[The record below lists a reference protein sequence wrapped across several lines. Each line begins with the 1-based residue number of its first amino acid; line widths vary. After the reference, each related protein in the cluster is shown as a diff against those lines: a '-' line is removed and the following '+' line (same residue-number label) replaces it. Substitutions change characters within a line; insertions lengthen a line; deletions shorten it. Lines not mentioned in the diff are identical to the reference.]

1 MVMRAA
7 AVLLCALASVSAHA
21 AEQDEAKLQELERR
35 LERVE
40 AIKAI
45 ERLQSIY
52 GYYQD
57 RFLFDEPPTLFTK
70 DRPSAHYDDGVWEG
84 TAGIDRLWRGYF
96 RKTLARGTKGPIAGE
111 LFDQPQMQGVITVAE
126 DGRTATAT
134 FRTLGRRVVYGKHEE
149 WIAGLYRNDY
159 VNEDGVWKFKTLRYC
174 TLWSAP
180 YTQGWKDVAPVK
192 RERWRL
198 YPRNPQGPDRLARE
212 EERCPAGYPQL
223 DTSELDFAHPV
234 TGETLREIA
243 SRAQP

>member
-1 MVMRAA
+1 MVVRAM
-7 AVLLCALASVSAHA
+7 AVLLCALASASAHA
-21 AEQDEAKLQELERR
+21 AEQDANLNELERR

-57 RFLFDEPPTLFTK
+57 RFLFDQPPTLFTK
-70 DRPSAHYDDGVWEG
+70 HQPAAHYDNGVWEG
-84 TAGIDRLWRGYF
+84 TAGIDRLWRGHF
-96 RKTLARGTKGPIAGE
+96 RKTLARNTSGPVAGE

-126 DGRTATAT
+126 DGQSATAT
-134 FRTLGRRVVYGKHEE
+134 FRTLGRRVTYGKHEE

-159 VNEDGVWKFKTLRYC
+159 VQEDGVWKFKTLRYC

-180 YTQGWKDVAPVK
+180 YTKGWKDATPVK
-192 RERWRL
+192 HERWRL
-198 YPRNPQGPDRLARE
+198 YSRNAQGPNRLARE
-212 EERCPAGYPQL
+212 EERCPAGYPER
-223 DTSELDFAHPV
+223 DTSELDFVHPV
-234 TGETLREIA
+234 TGQTLREIA